1 MIGEIERII
10 YCNYERPNSG
20 SILLLRVLDSDK
32 KYKVKCDM
40 QFPTIGQLIEFELV
54 GEPDAQDTYDIAI
67 HRLYTAYNV
76 GRLLYYVSAG
86 KRERKVAEFITND
99 LGADATA
106 TNLDEVIELV
116 SSYKDQVDVGPLL
129 EHLERLRGAQVI
141 LDVLGNSITV
151 RQALDIAESAK
162 GLDYHMISENP
173 YRLVDYYP
181 YTTGEQLDRAVKILE
196 TIADPYE
203 RIRAYALT
211 TLWRRARDYHLHT
224 VSTADLIGL
233 LQRRTHESRV
243 TIHDSIVRMLD
254 EGDLLELD
262 LDGMKVITCSKLY
275 EEEEYIADRLLSLMD
290 EKAAD
295 EHVIREFI
303 TAQKS
308 TSVSQLSEEQIN
320 AVVGAL
326 TNPVTIITGGPGTG
340 KSTIVAS
347 IAKLCEGLGYTISLL
362 APTGRAAVRI
372 GGSTIHSQIG
382 WKAEKGSKRIVTD
395 YVLVDEASMLNQHVF
410 AELIK
415 QINDNAH
422 LILVGDVDQLPAIG
436 TGNILNDLITCGLFP
451 VYRLTN
457 LYRQTKE
464 SNIVELAHYINKGDV
479 QGIISTLNK
488 NDVQHISGLTDEQM
502 INVYDYLSSKVNDS
516 AIMLTPYRQENMS
529 RSLVLSTYNCNNQIA
544 KRRYGSSAN
553 LHVGEPV
560 MILENNYDH
569 NVYNGLIGRITGF
582 LADGGVRIKLPQPIR
597 FNNEETSQVELSK
610 LELYMVDRAYVSTV
624 HKAQGMEYDIVVIP
638 IVWDYNSYW
647 TRQMLYTAVTRAKK
661 QVVILSRSEQEFRA
675 AMTSLNK
682 NRQAFATNLLHIL
695 TQRALQKGV

>member
-106 TNLDEVIELV
+106 TTLDEVIELV

-303 TAQKS
+303 AAQKNS
-308 TSVSQLSEEQIN
+308 SVSQLSEEQIN

>member
-10 YCNYERPNSG
+10 YCNYEWPNSG

-106 TNLDEVIELV
+106 ANLDEVIELV
-116 SSYKDQVDVGPLL
+116 SSYGDQVDVGPLL

-162 GLDYHMISENP
+162 GLDYRMISENP

-303 TAQKS
+303 AAQKS